1 MKTIYLLI
9 RQAAK
14 RLRALLV
21 PGVHVTKT
29 DLPMG
34 KIMPALLIFSLA
46 LAAPWC
52 YAQTSAEV
60 SDPRIEMIGNTIH
73 IYYDILNSLPSDR
86 FNISL
91 EVTDEAGQRIQ
102 ARSLAGDIGR
112 GVEGGPGRHITW
124 DLGAEGIRLNA
135 QVFFEIR
142 AVLVVPP
149 RQEEAREV
157 AGPEVTGPEVT
168 GQAKASGEK
177 EARSRENEKRFTR
190 GGLMLQ
196 SLAVPGLGLTRL
208 TGKPHWLRA
217 VAGYGCIAASINLN
231 RQAVDTYNSVETT
244 AGFDN
249 KVELYNT
256 SIQQDN
262 LSELF
267 AWTALGVWV
276 ADIIWTFVRTS
287 DLAGTAAAGEM
298 NGISIQGGMDPVTY
312 APTVGIRYTFR
323 IRP

>member
-1 MKTIYLLI
+1 
-9 RQAAK
+9 
-14 RLRALLV
+14 
-21 PGVHVTKT
+21 
-29 DLPMG
+29 
-34 KIMPALLIFSLA
+34 MPALLIFSLA

-60 SDPRIEMIGNTIH
+60 SDPRIEMTGNTIH

-102 ARSLAGDIGR
+102 ARALAGDIGR

-124 DLGAEGIRLNA
+124 DLGADGIRLNA
-135 QVFFEIR
+135 RVFFEIR

-149 RQEEAREV
+149 GQKEAREV
-157 AGPEVTGPEVT
+157 AGPEVTGHEVAGPEGT

-177 EARSRENEKRFTR
+177 EARARENEKRFTR
-190 GGLMLQ
+190 RGLMLQ

-217 VAGYGCIAASINLN
+217 VAGFGCIAASINLN
-231 RQAVDTYNSVETT
+231 RQAVETYNSIETT

-249 KVELYNT
+249 KVELCNT

-262 LSELF
+262 LSETF

-287 DLAGTAAAGEM
+287 DLAGKNAAGEM
-298 NGISIQGGMDPVTY
+298 NGISIQGGMDPLTY
-312 APTVGIRYTFR
+312 TPTVGIRYTFR